1 MQMTGRRPSRNLR
14 TCWRAPNC
22 SDDVILFHASYN
34 GEFVPHLH
42 EAATVLIVV
51 EGAVELGV
59 ETERYV
65 ARKGELALIGANQVH
80 SARPAASSGW
90 EMRSLHLPTTQ
101 ISDAAKIPID
111 QCARMHFDK
120 PLHSVS
126 CISSMFLDLHQ
137 CTERMNSSCRDLHS
151 FVKHL
156 YSKIDM
162 FAPRILV
169 EDHVNE
175 RIAKARQIIADT
187 VGENI
192 QLSEIAEEIGVS
204 VFSLIRQFEKAFGI
218 SPHAWRMQARANE
231 AARLLRA
238 KAHAA
243 DAAAVCGFADQS
255 HMNRIFK
262 KVFGITPGQYCT
274 MHQAEGRGPGEL
286 RRPPLRWLAWR

>member
-1 MQMTGRRPSRNLR
+1 MIGPEHSRHFLR
-14 TCWRAPNC
+14 TCWRAPNS
-22 SDDVILFHASYN
+22 SDAILFHANYN
-34 GEFVPHLH
+34 HAFVPHVH
-42 EAATVLIVV
+42 DVATVLIVV

-59 ETERYV
+59 GTERFI
-65 ARKGELALIGANQVH
+65 AQKGQLALIGANQVH
-80 SARPAASSGW
+80 SARPATPRGW

-101 ISDAAKIPID
+101 ISDATNIPMD

-126 CISSMFLDLHQ
+126 SISLMFLDLHR
-137 CTERMNSSCRDLHS
+137 CTERRNTSCRDLQS

-156 YSKIDM
+156 YSNIEM

-169 EDHVNE
+169 EDHVNG
-175 RIAKARQIIADT
+175 RIAKARRIIADT
-187 VGENI
+187 VAENI
-192 QLSEIAEEIGVS
+192 QLNEIAEEIGMS

-218 SPHAWRMQARANE
+218 SPHAWRIQARANE

-243 DAAAVCGFADQS
+243 DAAVICGFADQS
-255 HMNRIFK
+255 HMNRTFK

-274 MHQAEGRGPGEL
+274 MH
-286 RRPPLRWLAWR
+286 